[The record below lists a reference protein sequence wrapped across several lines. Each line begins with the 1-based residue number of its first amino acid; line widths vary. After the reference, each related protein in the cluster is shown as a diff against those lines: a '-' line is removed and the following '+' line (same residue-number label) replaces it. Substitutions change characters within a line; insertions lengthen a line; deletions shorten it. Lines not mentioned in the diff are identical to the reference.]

1 MTDTDDIEVLY
12 TRFED
17 LLIRCFAAAY
27 SGGAWDLTSRSNLA
41 QTRADLRKHRQF
53 DEGRYSEIVLRVDRV
68 QTSAVSRCESKSGR
82 NTSVLLGVC

>member
-12 TRFED
+12 KRFED

-27 SGGAWDLTSRSNLA
+27 SGAAWDLPSRSNLA

-53 DEGRYSEIVLRVDRV
+53 DESRYNEIVLRVDRAAS
-68 QTSAVSRCESKSGR
+68 TR
-82 NTSVLLGVC
+82 LGAAEPPVG